1 MLAPSRRLLAAVLLV
16 ACGPEPAATDASS
29 TGDPTTD
36 TADTTDIPTTGEPFT
51 PAVCDAPG
59 SDLDPFPDPAA
70 CEDFPGSIALAELEI
85 GIVNLRSEPVFV
97 NGNTD
102 AIGNRVLLAGE
113 LGGRAVSAPFVCDN
127 DSPTCEELIAGDAGG
142 CPLVGRIPTVLLLE
156 PGARHTLRWT
166 PYIKFP
172 VLLPAACQP
181 ANVSDQTC
189 TTGRPPPPGAYTLSL
204 RYAQACA
211 GPCTCELEPDN
222 SCTFEAALDTTLSE
236 LITVETN
243 YDGVCTVVDI
253 IID

>member
-1 MLAPSRRLLAAVLLV
+1 MPPRLTLALLLA

-29 TGDPTTD
+29 TGDPTTAET
-36 TADTTDIPTTGEPFT
+36 TAIPTTGDPFT

-59 SDLDPFPDPAA
+59 SDLDPFPDPAT

-102 AIGNRVLLAGE
+102 AINSRVLLTGE
-113 LGGRAVSAPFVCDN
+113 LGGRAVHAPFVCDN
-127 DSPTCEELIAGDAGG
+127 DSPTCEALIAGDAGG
-142 CPLVGRIPTVLLLE
+142 CPLVGRIPSVLRLE
-156 PGARHTLRWT
+156 PGARHTLTWT
-166 PYIKFP
+166 PHITFP

-181 ANVSDQTC
+181 ANASDQTC
-189 TTGRPPPPGAYTLSL
+189 STGRPPPPGAYTLSL
-204 RYAQACA
+204 RYAETCA
-211 GPCTCELEPDN
+211 GACTCELEPDN

-236 LITVETN
+236 LLTVETH

>member
-1 MLAPSRRLLAAVLLV
+1 MPPRLTLALLLA
-16 ACGPEPAATDASS
+16 ACGPEPANTDASS
-29 TGDPTTD
+29 TSDPTSTDTTD
-36 TADTTDIPTTGEPFT
+36 TPTTGEPFT

-59 SDLDPFPDPAA
+59 SDLDPFPDPAT

-102 AIGNRVLLAGE
+102 AINSRVLLTGE
-113 LGGRAVSAPFVCDN
+113 LGGRAVHAPFVCDN
-127 DSPTCEELIAGDAGG
+127 DSPTCEALIAGDAGG
-142 CPLVGRIPTVLLLE
+142 CPLVGRIPSVLRLE
-156 PGARHTLRWT
+156 PGARHTLTWT
-166 PYIKFP
+166 PHITFP

-181 ANVSDQTC
+181 ANASDQTC
-189 TTGRPPPPGAYTLSL
+189 STGRPPPPGAYTLSL
-204 RYAQACA
+204 RYAETCA
-211 GPCTCELEPDN
+211 GACTCELEPDN

-236 LITVETN
+236 LITVETH